1 MRQIAKFIILFL
13 VLSILSSLVSAYDYP
28 YCGDGICNP
37 DGSEDGWCSDCG
49 VIPPAPYCGDG
60 ICNPDG
66 SEDGWCSDCGVA
78 PTPYCGDGVCDSGE
92 AGWCSDCDVA
102 PTPYCGDGVCDS
114 GEAGWCSD
122 CDVTPAPPC
131 TPAAWSCTNWEP
143 NVCPSN
149 GIRTRTCT
157 LIDTTCTNP
166 NAVKPSETQS
176 CTYVPPTPTCTDSDA
191 DSYYAQAGCGTAVD
205 CNDANANINPGKT
218 EVCNGIDDDCD
229 GLIDEWGVCG
239 GGGGGPVCT
248 DADADSYY
256 AQTGCGTAVD
266 CNDAVSSIN
275 PGAAEVC
282 DGVDNDCDGLVD
294 EGGICGS
301 STNNPPTI
309 TEFTFPATANKN
321 TYITVKV
328 TANDSDGID
337 RIEILENG
345 NLQTKSCG
353 GIVECTKEFI
363 IHLPDAFDTIYTII
377 AKAFD
382 SLGAFTTQT
391 KSGQTNPPGT
401 CTPAAWSCTAFG
413 PNICP
418 SNGIRT
424 RTCTLIDTTC
434 TNPNAVKPSETQ
446 SCTPGEE
453 IEEEIINR
461 NIRSDELLI
470 SSIIPDPEYAAP
482 GDEILLYVS
491 VKNEGKNRFKN
502 LQITAMIKELGIK
515 AVSSPFTLK
524 ERDTISKTLFF
535 NIPHYAKPGLYY
547 IKIEVA
553 SDSDHTARYRIFEV
567 Y

>member
-13 VLSILSSLVSAYDYP
+13 VLSILSSLVSAYDY
-28 YCGDGICNP
+28 
-37 DGSEDGWCSDCG
+37 
-49 VIPPAPYCGDG
+49 PYCGDG

-143 NVCPSN
+143 NV
-149 GIRTRTCT
+149 
-157 LIDTTCTNP
+157 
-166 NAVKPSETQS
+166 
-176 CTYVPPTPTCTDSDA
+176 
-191 DSYYAQAGCGTAVD
+191 
-205 CNDANANINPGKT
+205 
-218 EVCNGIDDDCD
+218 
-229 GLIDEWGVCG
+229 
-239 GGGGGPVCT
+239 
-248 DADADSYY
+248 
-256 AQTGCGTAVD
+256 
-266 CNDAVSSIN
+266 
-275 PGAAEVC
+275 
-282 DGVDNDCDGLVD
+282 
-294 EGGICGS
+294 
-301 STNNPPTI
+301 
-309 TEFTFPATANKN
+309 
-321 TYITVKV
+321 
-328 TANDSDGID
+328 
-337 RIEILENG
+337 
-345 NLQTKSCG
+345 
-353 GIVECTKEFI
+353 
-363 IHLPDAFDTIYTII
+363 
-377 AKAFD
+377 
-382 SLGAFTTQT
+382 
-391 KSGQTNPPGT
+391 
-401 CTPAAWSCTAFG
+401 
-413 PNICP
+413 CP